1 MTKRSHAMENFSHFV
16 VALIG
21 ATAIIGAAAWA
32 FVAFDDHGCGT
43 HDTGISCR
51 THAEMT
57 QAHY

>member
-1 MTKRSHAMENFSHFV
+1 MENFSHFV

>member
-1 MTKRSHAMENFSHFV
+1 MSKRSHTMESFSHFV

-32 FVAFDDHGCGT
+32 FVAFDDHGCSASTVG
-43 HDTGISCR
+43 CR
-51 THAEMT
+51 SHSEMA